1 MKSRNYIY
9 SVGMMSGGSQST
21 PHAASGSRIIAVF
34 GIDLGCP
41 IIESRSRAHDTVS
54 LDAHPCHE
62 TEALIFP
69 KLFRVCR
76 PVVN

>member
-1 MKSRNYIY
+1 MPQFHLLCWDDERRLSDRPSRR
-9 SVGMMSGGSQST
+9 Q
-21 PHAASGSRIIAVF
+21 RQQIIAVF